1 MVSTIVS
8 LVRVAMSLFVLVS
21 VAATFAET
29 ASRVT
34 INPFNFFGYFT
45 LQSNILAAVILLI
58 VAIAALARRTLPGW
72 FAIVRA
78 AWVTY
83 MVIVGVVYN
92 TLLVGT
98 PGGGGVALEWAN
110 HVVHIVFPI
119 YILLDWIL
127 VADRPALPWK
137 RLWLVVVYPLVW
149 AAVVLVRG
157 ATDGWVPY
165 PFLDPSLGYG
175 SIAVTVLLILVAVI
189 VVAAAVWG
197 FSRLRVIRMGPAAVS
212 AG

>member
-21 VAATFAET
+21 VAATFADT

-58 VAIAALARRTLPGW
+58 VAIAALVRRTLPGW

-197 FSRLRVIRMGPAAVS
+197 FSRLRVIRMGPAAAS

>member
-1 MVSTIVS
+1 
-8 LVRVAMSLFVLVS
+8 MSERL
-21 VAATFAET
+21 
-29 ASRVT
+29 SRLRT
-34 INPFNFFGYFT
+34 MRE
-45 LQSNILAAVILLI
+45 Q
-58 VAIAALARRTLPGW
+58 ALAGGGQARIDQQHAKGKLT
-72 FAIVRA
+72 A
-78 AWVTY
+78 T
-83 MVIVGVVYN
+83 
-92 TLLVGT
+92 T
-98 PGGGGVALEWAN
+98 PGGKDEVG
-110 HVVHIVFPI
+110 HP
-119 YILLDWIL
+119 LDWIL
-127 VADRPALPWK
+127 VADRQALPWK